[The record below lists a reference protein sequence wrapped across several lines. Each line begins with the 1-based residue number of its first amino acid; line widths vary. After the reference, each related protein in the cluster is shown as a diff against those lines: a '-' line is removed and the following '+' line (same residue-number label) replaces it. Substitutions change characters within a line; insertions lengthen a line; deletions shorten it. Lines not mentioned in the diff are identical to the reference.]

1 MSAEKITEFKFEE
14 AIRSSRLDRS
24 FPKEVMK
31 RHGGEKLLLCYL
43 CGSCAGGCPVGRLTT
58 AYNPRK
64 IVRMAA
70 LGLKDEVLKSNSLWF
85 CTACFTCTDRC
96 PQGLEVAS
104 IIRVIRNIAAEEG
117 IIPQVF
123 KELGSNILET
133 GLAYKIP
140 ELRLKKREEQRLPP
154 LPPSNTKAVGKLLK
168 ASGFLR
174 LSKEQPKKEVR
185 NG

>member
-1 MSAEKITEFKFEE
+1 MGAEQGTELKIKET
-14 AIRSSRLDRS
+14 IRSSRLDRN

-31 RHGGEKLLLCYL
+31 SHGGEKLLLCYL

-58 AYNPRK
+58 SYNPRQ
-64 IVRMAA
+64 IVRMAS
-70 LGLKDEVLKSNSLWF
+70 LGLKDEVLRNNSLWF

-117 IIPQVF
+117 IVPQVF

-140 ELRLKKREEQRLPP
+140 ELRLKKREEQKLPP
-154 LPPSNTKAVGKLLK
+154 LPPSDTKAVDKLLE
-168 ASGFLR
+168 ASGFLK
-174 LSKEQPKKEVR
+174 LIKEQPKKEA
-185 NG
+185 

>member
-1 MSAEKITEFKFEE
+1 MSTEQGTEFRIKET
-14 AIRSSRLDRS
+14 IRSSRLNRN

-31 RHGGEKLLLCYL
+31 SHGGEKLLLCYL

-64 IVRMAA
+64 IVRMAS
-70 LGLKDEVLKSNSLWF
+70 LGLKDEVLKSNALWF

-104 IIRVIRNIAAEEG
+104 IIRIIRNIAAENG
-117 IIPQVF
+117 IFPQVF

-140 ELRLKKREEQRLPP
+140 ELRLKKREDQKLPP
-154 LPPSNTKAVGKLLK
+154 LPPSNAKAVDKLLE
-168 ASGFLR
+168 ASGFLK
-174 LSKEQPKKEVR
+174 LIKEQPKKEA
-185 NG
+185 

>member
-1 MSAEKITEFKFEE
+1 MGAEAAAEVETKET
-14 AIRSSRLDRS
+14 IRSSRLDRN

-31 RHGGEKLLLCYL
+31 HHGGEKLLLCYL

-58 AYNPRK
+58 DYNPRQ
-64 IVRMAA
+64 IVRMAS

-104 IIRVIRNIAAEEG
+104 IIRVIRNLAAERG
-117 IIPQVF
+117 IVPQVF

-140 ELRLKKREEQRLPP
+140 ELRLKKREEQKLPP
-154 LPPSNTKAVGKLLK
+154 LPLSDTKAVDKLLE
-168 ASGFLR
+168 ATGFPKMI
-174 LSKEQPKKEVR
+174 KEHPKKEA
-185 NG
+185 

>member
-1 MSAEKITEFKFEE
+1 MSTEQGTEFRIKET
-14 AIRSSRLDRS
+14 IRSSRLDRN
-24 FPKEVMK
+24 FPKQVMK
-31 RHGGEKLLLCYL
+31 GHGGEKLLLCYL
-43 CGSCAGGCPVGRLTT
+43 CGSCAGGCPVGRLVT

-64 IVRMAA
+64 IVRMAS

-104 IIRVIRNIAAEEG
+104 IIRIIRNMAAEEG

-123 KELGSNILET
+123 KELGSNIWET

-140 ELRLKKREEQRLPP
+140 ELRLKKRKEQKLPP
-154 LPPSNTKAVGKLLK
+154 LPLSDTKAVDKLLE
-168 ASGFLR
+168 AVGFLKMI
-174 LSKEQPKKEVR
+174 KEQPKKEA
-185 NG
+185 

>member
-1 MSAEKITEFKFEE
+1 MGTEASTELKET
-14 AIRSSRLDRS
+14 IRSSRLDRN

-31 RHGGEKLLLCYL
+31 HHGGEKLLLCYL
-43 CGSCAGGCPVGRLTT
+43 CGSCAGGCPVTTLTT
-58 AYNPRK
+58 DYNPRQ
-64 IVRMAA
+64 IVRMAS
-70 LGLKDEVLKSNSLWF
+70 LGLKDNVLKSNSLWL

-104 IIRVIRNIAAEEG
+104 IIRVIRNMAAEQG

-140 ELRLKKREEQRLPP
+140 DLRLKKREEQKLPP
-154 LPPSNTKAVGKLLK
+154 LSPSDTKAVDKLLEL
-168 ASGFLR
+168 AGFPNLIQA
-174 LSKEQPKKEVR
+174 QPKKKA
-185 NG
+185 

>member
-1 MSAEKITEFKFEE
+1 MSTEASTQLKE
-14 AIRSSRLDRS
+14 AIHSSRLDRN

-31 RHGGEKLLLCYL
+31 SHGGEKLFLCYL

-58 AYNPRK
+58 DYNPRQ

-70 LGLKDEVLKSNSLWF
+70 LGLKDKVLKSNTLWL

-104 IIRVIRNIAAEEG
+104 VIRVIRNMAAEQG
-117 IIPQVF
+117 IVPQVF

-140 ELRLKKREEQRLPP
+140 DLRLKKREEQKLPA
-154 LPPSNTKAVGKLLK
+154 LPVFDTKAVDTLLEATGFPKLI
-168 ASGFLR
+168 
-174 LSKEQPKKEVR
+174 KEQTKKEI
-185 NG
+185 

>member
-1 MSAEKITEFKFEE
+1 MTAASTESKE

-24 FPKEVMK
+24 FPREVMK
-31 RHGGEKLLLCYL
+31 HHGGEKLLLCYL

-58 AYNPRK
+58 DYNPRQ

-70 LGLKDEVLKSNSLWF
+70 LGLKDNVLKSNSLWF

-104 IIRVIRNIAAEEG
+104 IIRVIRNMAAEQG

-140 ELRLKKREEQRLPP
+140 DLRLKKRGEQKLPP
-154 LPPSNTKAVGKLLK
+154 LSQSDTKAVDKLLEL
-168 ASGFLR
+168 AGFPKLIQT
-174 LSKEQPKKEVR
+174 QPKKEA
-185 NG
+185 

>member
-1 MSAEKITEFKFEE
+1 MGTEAVAAEPKTKE
-14 AIRSSRLDRS
+14 AIRSSRLDRN

-31 RHGGEKLLLCYL
+31 HHGGEKLLLCYL

-58 AYNPRK
+58 DYNPRQ

-70 LGLKDEVLKSNSLWF
+70 LGLKDKVLKSNSLWL

-96 PQGLEVAS
+96 PQGIEVAS
-104 IIRVIRNIAAEEG
+104 IVRVVRNMAAKQG
-117 IIPQVF
+117 IILQVF

-140 ELRLKKREEQRLPP
+140 DLRLKKREEQKLPP
-154 LPPSNTKAVGKLLK
+154 MPSSDPKAVDKLLE
-168 ASGFLR
+168 AVGFPKLI
-174 LSKEQPKKEVR
+174 KQQPKQEA
-185 NG
+185 

>member
-1 MSAEKITEFKFEE
+1 MGTEQGTELKINET
-14 AIRSSRLDRS
+14 IRSSRLDRN

-31 RHGGEKLLLCYL
+31 SHGGEKLLLCYL

-58 AYNPRK
+58 SYNPRQ
-64 IVRMAA
+64 IVRMAS
-70 LGLKDEVLKSNSLWF
+70 LGLKDNVLKSNSLWL

-104 IIRVIRNIAAEEG
+104 IIRVIRNMAAESG

-140 ELRLKKREEQRLPP
+140 ELRLKKREEQKLPP
-154 LPPSNTKAVGKLLK
+154 LPSPDMKAVDKLLE
-168 ASGFLR
+168 ATGFPKLI
-174 LSKEQPKKEVR
+174 KEQPKKEA
-185 NG
+185 

>member
-1 MSAEKITEFKFEE
+1 MSTEQGTEFGIKET
-14 AIRSSRLDRS
+14 IRSSHLDRN
-24 FPKEVMK
+24 FPRQVMK
-31 RHGGEKLLLCYL
+31 GHGGEKLLLCYL
-43 CGSCAGGCPVGRLTT
+43 CGSCAGGCPVGRLIT

-64 IVRMAA
+64 IVRMAS

-104 IIRVIRNIAAEEG
+104 IIRIIRNIAAENG
-117 IIPQVF
+117 IFPQVF

-140 ELRLKKREEQRLPP
+140 ELRLKKREEQKLPP
-154 LPPSNTKAVGKLLK
+154 LPPSNTKAVDKLLE
-168 ASGFLR
+168 ASGFLE
-174 LSKEQPKKEVR
+174 LIKQEPKKEA
-185 NG
+185 

>member
-1 MSAEKITEFKFEE
+1 MGAEASTELKET
-14 AIRSSRLDRS
+14 IRSSRLDPS

-58 AYNPRK
+58 DYNPRQ
-64 IVRMAA
+64 IVRMAS
-70 LGLKDEVLKSNSLWF
+70 LGLKDKVLKSNALWF

-104 IIRVIRNIAAEEG
+104 IIRVVRNMAAEKG
-117 IIPQVF
+117 IVPQVF

-140 ELRLKKREEQRLPP
+140 ELRLKKREEQKLPP
-154 LPPSNTKAVGKLLK
+154 LPTPDTKAVDKLLE
-168 ASGFLR
+168 ASGFPKLIKER
-174 LSKEQPKKEVR
+174 LKQEA
-185 NG
+185 